1 VRDNAR
7 GRALVFYTKTRLE
20 SRENRRLGT
29 SIAVWPRPDAP
40 AARPVIRPG
49 AEDPT
54 LLFDADEPSWGSGA
68 VVVGDLLYAY
78 ACEQRNRS
86 LEVPCLLARVP
97 LDWALDRSEWRF
109 YARGSWSADWRAAT
123 SVFDGASL
131 MSVAW
136 NGYLGKYVAVGT
148 RIISSLIFVRTADR
162 PEGPWSLE
170 VIVEGI
176 PPAGVF
182 PWINSAVAHAELAR
196 DGGRVE
202 LLTYSRSF
210 VMAGGEMRAVEI
222 EFRKR

>member
-1 VRDNAR
+1 
-7 GRALVFYTKTRLE
+7 
-20 SRENRRLGT
+20 
-29 SIAVWPRPDAP
+29 
-40 AARPVIRPG
+40 
-49 AEDPT
+49 
-54 LLFDADEPSWGSGA
+54 
-68 VVVGDLLYAY
+68 VVVGDWLYAY
-78 ACEQRNRS
+78 ACEQRNPR

-97 LDWALDRSEWRF
+97 LDRALDRSGWRF
-109 YARGSWSADWRAAT
+109 YARGAWSSDWRAAT
-123 SVFDGASL
+123 SVFEGDSL

-162 PEGPWSLE
+162 PEGPWSQE

-176 PPAGVF
+176 PSVGVF

-202 LLTYSRSF
+202 LLTYRRSF

-222 EFRKR
+222 EFRKRQRE